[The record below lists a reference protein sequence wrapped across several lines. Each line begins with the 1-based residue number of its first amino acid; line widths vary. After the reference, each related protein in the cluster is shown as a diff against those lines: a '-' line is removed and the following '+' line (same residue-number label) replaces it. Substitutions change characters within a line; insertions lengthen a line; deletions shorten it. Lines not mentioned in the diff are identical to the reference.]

1 MDMNVME
8 FVRPELLVL
17 IPVLY
22 LLGMGLKKS
31 EAVLDKRIPAIL
43 GTVGVL
49 LSLVYLL
56 STTAISGYQDGLQ
69 VAFSAVTQG
78 VLCAGTSVYVN
89 QLVVQGRKPEK

>member
-31 EAVLDKRIPAIL
+31 EYVLDKRIPFIL
-43 GTVGVL
+43 GAVGVL
-49 LSLVYLL
+49 LSLVYIL
-56 STTAISGYQDGLQ
+56 STMEVAGYQAGLQ

-78 VLCAGTSVYVN
+78 ILTAGASVYVN
-89 QLVVQGRKPEK
+89 QLVVQTKKGE